1 MDKFQEMRT
10 FVGVIDAGSFVGAAQ
25 ALNMSKPA
33 VSRYVGDLEARL
45 GIRLLHRT
53 TRKLSLT
60 EEGEVFYS
68 RCQEVLTSIDE
79 AESEITSRSGTA
91 IGSIRVNAPVTFGN
105 LHLSGL
111 WGQFKALHPQV
122 TLDITLADRV
132 VDIVEEGYDLAVR
145 IARLPSSSLIS
156 RKLSST
162 RMVVCASPE
171 YLRKAGT
178 PAHPSD
184 IAKHAVLAYSYWS
197 TKDEWEFQGPS
208 ENVSVRTHPFLH
220 CNSGD
225 TCRAG
230 ALKHQGII
238 LQPTFLI
245 GQDLA
250 NGSLVEILPEFKS
263 VELGVYVMYPTR
275 KNVSPKVRLMIDF
288 LISRFKKTLWPN

>member
-10 FVGVIDAGSFVGAAQ
+10 FVGVIDAGSFVGAAD

-45 GIRLLHRT
+45 GVRLLHRT

-60 EEGEVFYS
+60 EEGEVFYA
-68 RCQEVLTSIDE
+68 RCLELLTSIDE
-79 AESEITSRSGTA
+79 AESEITRRSGTA

-105 LHLSGL
+105 LHLSSL

-122 TLDITLADRV
+122 TLDITLSDRV

-162 RMVVCASPE
+162 RMVLCASPE
-171 YLRKAGT
+171 YLRKAGM
-178 PAHPSD
+178 PGHPSEV
-184 IAKHAVLAYSYWS
+184 ANHAVLAYSYWS
-197 TKDEWEFQGPS
+197 TKDEWEFQGKDDH
-208 ENVSVRTHPFLH
+208 VSVRTRPFLH

-230 ALKHQGII
+230 ALQHQGIV

-263 VELGVYVMYPTR
+263 VELGIYVMYPTR

-288 LISRFKKTLWPN
+288 LINCFKKAQWPN

>member
-105 LHLSGL
+105 LHLAGL

-122 TLDITLADRV
+122 TLDITLSDRV

-197 TKDEWEFQGPS
+197 TKDEWEFQGPG

-230 ALKHQGII
+230 ALQHQGIV